1 MPSSV
6 IRGYTYRPEDRTLLV
21 TFTSGR
27 RYAYFAVPA
36 PLYQKMREATSKGE
50 FFNVHIRGHFSYA
63 RET

>member
-6 IRGYTYRPEDRTLLV
+6 IRRFAYRPEDRALLV

-36 PLYQKMREATSKGE
+36 PLYQKTQTSSSKGA
-50 FFNVHIRGHFSYA
+50 FFNAHIRGRFPYA
-63 RET
+63 REE